1 MSGENQIPEE
11 IIQEAKNM
19 GWVPK
24 EQFKGNEDKFVDA
37 DEFVEKGR
45 HVMPIMQ
52 QNNKRLQNEL
62 LTRDQKI
69 VTLEQRQQKADEAIE
84 KLTKQQIEV
93 QKRSFEEGKKALAA
107 SLKQARENDDV
118 ESEQRI
124 LEELIDLRAEEKAAA
139 TAPKKEPEKKEEYT
153 ENLSADYKSWV
164 AENPWYGVDK
174 KKTKE
179 YTRLAEDLR
188 EEGNVSTGAAFYAD
202 LDAAYAERFGE
213 QQQTRQSKVETGN
226 NRSGSRSAKT
236 FANLPAAAKQACH
249 ADADILVGPNCRYKT
264 ITEWENSYAK
274 IYYENEE
281 A

>member
-1 MSGENQIPEE
+1 MDEDNEIPAEV
-11 IIQEAKNM
+11 IQEAKNM
-19 GWVPK
+19 GWVPRD
-24 EQFKGNEDKFVDA
+24 QFKGNESTFVEA

-45 HVMPIMQ
+45 HVMPILL
-52 QNNKRLQNEL
+52 QNNKRLQQEL

-69 VTLEQRQQKADEAIE
+69 GTLEQQFQKADEAIE

-93 QKRSFEEGKKALAA
+93 QKRSFEEGKKALAL

-118 ESEQRI
+118 DSEQRI

-139 TAPKKEPEKKEEYT
+139 TAPKKEPEKKEAYT
-153 ENLSADYKSWV
+153 EALSDDYKNWLV
-164 AENPWYGVDK
+164 DNPWYGPDK

-188 EEGNVSTGAAFYAD
+188 EEGNTAVGAAFYVD

-213 QQQTRQSKVETGN
+213 TEVRKQSKVESGN
-226 NRSGSRSAKT
+226 NRSSSRGGKS
-236 FANLPAAAKQACH
+236 FADLPAAAKQACLD
-249 ADADILVGPNCRYKT
+249 DADILVGPDCRYKT
-264 ITEWENSYAK
+264 LKAWQDGYAK
-274 IYYENEE
+274 IYFDNEE

>member
-1 MSGENQIPEE
+1 MSGENEIPAEV
-11 IIQEAKNM
+11 IQEARNM

-24 EQFKGNEDKFVDA
+24 EQYKGAEGNFVDA

-45 HVMPIMQ
+45 HVMPILL
-52 QNNKRLQNEL
+52 QNNKRLQQEL

-69 VTLEQRQQKADEAIE
+69 GTLEQQFQKADQAIE
-84 KLTKQQIEV
+84 KLTKQQVEV
-93 QKRSFEEGKKALAA
+93 QKRSFEEGKKALAL

-118 ESEQRI
+118 DSEQRI

-153 ENLSADYKSWV
+153 QALSPDYKSWL
-164 AENPWYGVDK
+164 AENPWYGPDK

-188 EEGNVSTGAAFYAD
+188 EEGNVSTGADFYAD
-202 LDAAYAERFGE
+202 LDAAYVERFGE
-213 QQQTRQSKVETGN
+213 VEPKRQSKVESGN
-226 NRSGSRSAKT
+226 NRSGSRGAKT

-249 ADADILVGPNCRYKT
+249 EDADVLVGPNCRYKT
-264 ITEWENSYAK
+264 LQEWEVGYAK
-274 IYYENEE
+274 IYYDNEE